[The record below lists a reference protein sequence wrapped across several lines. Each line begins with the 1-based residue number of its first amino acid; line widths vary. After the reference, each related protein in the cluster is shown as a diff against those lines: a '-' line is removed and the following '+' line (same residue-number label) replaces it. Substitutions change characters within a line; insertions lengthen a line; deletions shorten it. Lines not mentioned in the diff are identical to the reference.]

1 MIRRLK
7 NRRCSRSGRCAAQRK
22 YAEAYWSM
30 TEDARFNE
38 ILGFDFS
45 HLMDR
50 ELNKT
55 RKFCEELSLIF
66 YDRRRLGQSALAEL
80 SYQPEL

>member
-30 TEDARFNE
+30 TEDARLSK

-45 HLMDR
+45 HLMCDA
-50 ELNKT
+50 KT
-55 RKFCEELSLIF
+55 TLLLQIDLTGNPYVSQFGGKYQEDWSSVAEP
-66 YDRRRLGQSALAEL
+66 SA
-80 SYQPEL
+80 